1 MYRRESRRSLN
12 TPSLSEVLREEDSSE
27 AITEGI
33 QRQQDGE
40 REAIAKLDASYKQ
53 KILQA
58 AIAQLSP
65 ADREILERY
74 FLAEENS
81 ETIAKRL
88 GLSESAVRVRR
99 YRIIKRLQAALTS
112 LMSSENR
119 VKASE

>member
-1 MYRRESRRSLN
+1 M
-12 TPSLSEVLREEDSSE
+12 
-27 AITEGI
+27 
-33 QRQQDGE
+33 
-40 REAIAKLDASYKQ
+40 DASYKQ

-88 GLSESAVRVRR
+88 GLSDSAVRVRR